1 MVDHSVIMPNTVVE
15 AGAVVEYAI
24 IGEGATI
31 GKNAKVGG
39 SPNKDI
45 NAFGVTVIGA
55 GKKIEENQVVN
66 PKEII

>member
-1 MVDHSVIMPNTVVE
+1 M
-15 AGAVVEYAI
+15 VEYAI